1 MQHSVQTLETEK
13 SDLERQVSELKNKCE
28 AIEARENERRQF
40 EEKKHGE
47 EIAYYKKY
55 TEQLKVQ
62 LDAYLSS
69 GKKGPV
75 PTGPSPEAK
84 AAG

>member
-1 MQHSVQTLETEK
+1 LQTLELEK
-13 SDLERQVSELKNKCE
+13 ADLEKQVAELKNKCE
-28 AIEARENERRQF
+28 AIETRENERRQF
-40 EEKKHGE
+40 EEKKHAE
-47 EIAYYKKY
+47 EITYYKKY

-75 PTGPSPEAK
+75 PSGPSPDAK

>member
-1 MQHSVQTLETEK
+1 ME
-13 SDLERQVSELKNKCE
+13 SDKVELERQVAELRNKCE
-28 AIEARENERRQF
+28 AIETRENERRQF
-40 EEKKHGE
+40 EEKKHAE

-62 LDAYLSS
+62 LDSYLAS

-75 PTGPSPEAK
+75 TATSPEVK

>member
-1 MQHSVQTLETEK
+1 MQTLEIEK
-13 SDLERQVSELKNKCE
+13 SDLEKQVAELKNKCE

-40 EEKKHGE
+40 EEKKHAE

-75 PTGPSPEAK
+75 PTGVSPEAK

>member
-1 MQHSVQTLETEK
+1 VEVQILETDK
-13 SDLERQVSELKNKCE
+13 VDLEKQVAELKIKCD

-62 LDAYLSS
+62 LDSYLAS

-75 PTGPSPEAK
+75 SAPSPEVK